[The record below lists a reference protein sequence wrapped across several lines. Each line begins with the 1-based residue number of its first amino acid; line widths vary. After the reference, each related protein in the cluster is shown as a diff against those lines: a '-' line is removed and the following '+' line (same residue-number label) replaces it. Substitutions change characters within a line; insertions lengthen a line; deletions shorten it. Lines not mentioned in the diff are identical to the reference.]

1 MKNLNRTINTMIE
14 VRVIPN
20 EQFPGARADKQKLR
34 NIKSKLVKKYKIT
47 ESEMNV

>member
-34 NIKSKLVKKYKIT
+34 KIKSKLVKKYKIT